1 MAKRTPIKQ
10 SGQNVLTAVV
20 ARFKRYVSVLTK
32 NAHYGSTEWAID
44 PKRINCP
51 PKMRKPK
58 KAKLAYG
65 FYEGAYIWAK
75 RF

>member
-1 MAKRTPIKQ
+1 M
-10 SGQNVLTAVV
+10 TAVV
-20 ARFKRYVSVLTK
+20 ARLKRYVSVLTK

-44 PKRINCP
+44 LKRINYL

-65 FYEGAYIWAK
+65 FL
-75 RF
+75 